1 MRYVIEAGTDAS
13 SLLLFDPG
21 ALPQDFERS
30 FQTGSGEILERLD
43 REGRVCWITVDGDGG
58 YSLHAYIGER
68 VPRELERCAVE
79 PETIDEFHVP
89 TGRLIFAGSEYAF
102 REDDSFLRNHPHM
115 GSSFLVPPGVYR
127 LKVFRTQYP
136 KRFVEQL
143 FRNQASPW
151 EYCLWNSMI
160 LLIPLAVAAWIGLV
174 VIFFTTVHV
183 PFRGSWPRCSCW
195 FSLYRLWSATSRPTA
210 RRRNDS
216 PASSGN
222 TRRGCAARTCQTRP
236 SCIRALSMDSPKIF
250 QPIVTERSHDPH
262 ILSIR

>member
-1 MRYVIEAGTDAS
+1 LPTTLDPANLQIKGATTRVMRYVIEAGTDAS

-30 FQTGSGEILERLD
+30 FLTGSGEILERLG

-160 LLIPLAVAAWIGLV
+160 LLIPLAVASWIGLV

-183 PFRGSWPRCSCW
+183 PFPR
-195 FSLYRLWSATSRPTA
+195 FLAPLLMLVFAVPFVVRHLETYRSAKERFA
-210 RRRNDS
+210 GLQREY
-216 PASSGN
+216 PALVAQLELVKPDH
-222 TRRGCAARTCQTRP
+222 RV
-236 SCIRALSMDSPKIF
+236 L
-250 QPIVTERSHDPH
+250 EH
-262 ILSIR
+262 